1 MDNSL
6 SEMNQFDSPNARGS
20 GRDAL
25 GEGEFNEGKWS
36 DEEHVKFLEGLTIY
50 GKNWNKIQRYI
61 QTRSCP

>member
-1 MDNSL
+1 MLSFDVNSL
-6 SEMNQFDSPNARGS
+6 SEMNQFDSPNARG
-20 GRDAL
+20 GQGI

-61 QTRSCP
+61 